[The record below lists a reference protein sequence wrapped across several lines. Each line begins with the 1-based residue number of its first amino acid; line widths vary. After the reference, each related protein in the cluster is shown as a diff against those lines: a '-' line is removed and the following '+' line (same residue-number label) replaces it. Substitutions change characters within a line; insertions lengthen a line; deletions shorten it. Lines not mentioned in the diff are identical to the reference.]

1 MKRSNLS
8 YSVWGIFENKKK
20 ILLENIKNKINKKLK
35 GPKFSIHLT
44 ISSCLRGEKS
54 KIIDKLK
61 LASKKS
67 KKFFIETKNYGYKKK
82 FFQSIFV
89 KVKITKE
96 LKVQKKIIDKLLNLK
111 KTSYN
116 PHISLYYGNTSLS
129 NKKKI
134 ISSLKNFEKK
144 IEIVKICLVK
154 NDENKLRWKITNK
167 FSLL

>member
-1 MKRSNLS
+1 MKTSNLS

-20 ILLENIKNKINKKLK
+20 ILLDNIKKKINKKLK

-44 ISSCLRGEKS
+44 ISSYLRGEENE
-54 KIIDKLK
+54 IIAKLK

-67 KKFFIETKNYGYKKK
+67 KKIFIETKNYGYKKK

-96 LKVQKKIIDKLLNLK
+96 LKAQKKVIDKLLNLH
-111 KTSYN
+111 KTSYD
-116 PHISLYYGNTSLS
+116 PHISLYYGNTSLI

-144 IEIVKICLVK
+144 IKIIKICLVK
-154 NDENKLRWKITNK
+154 NDEKKLKWNIVKK
-167 FSLL
+167 FVLS

>member
-67 KKFFIETKNYGYKKK
+67 KKFFIETKNYGCKKK

-96 LKVQKKIIDKLLNLK
+96 LKAQKKIIDKLLNLK
-111 KTSYN
+111 KTSYD

-144 IEIVKICLVK
+144 IKIVKICLVK

>member
-20 ILLENIKNKINKKLK
+20 ILLDNIKKKINKKLK

-44 ISSCLRGEKS
+44 ISSYLRGEENE
-54 KIIDKLK
+54 IIAKLK

-67 KKFFIETKNYGYKKK
+67 KKIFIETKNYGYKKK

-96 LKVQKKIIDKLLNLK
+96 LKAQKKVIDKLLNLH
-111 KTSYN
+111 KTSYD
-116 PHISLYYGNTSLS
+116 PHISLYYGNTSLIK
-129 NKKKI
+129 KKKI

-144 IEIVKICLVK
+144 IKIIKICLVK
-154 NDENKLRWKITNK
+154 NDEKKLKWNIVKK
-167 FSLL
+167 FVLS